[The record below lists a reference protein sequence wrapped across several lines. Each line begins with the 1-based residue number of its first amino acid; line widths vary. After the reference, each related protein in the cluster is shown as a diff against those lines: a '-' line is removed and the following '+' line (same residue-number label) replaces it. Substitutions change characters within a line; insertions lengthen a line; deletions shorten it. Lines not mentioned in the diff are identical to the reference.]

1 VVLRSSTIQGGGN
14 VNLTSTAG
22 DKGPGRNGVT
32 QGMVEIRNPA
42 TGKWVAKKAETT
54 FFPKDWTRRRVEM
67 EIESAFAN
75 STTKYRSGQPYWQGT
90 SSSGVKVEGY
100 YKRPGG
106 GAATA
111 YPLIM
116 IYELSSE
123 GEGGYGE

>member
-1 VVLRSSTIQGGGN
+1 
-14 VNLTSTAG
+14 
-22 DKGPGRNGVT
+22 
-32 QGMVEIRNPA
+32 MVEIRDPA

-75 STTKYRSGQPYWQGT
+75 STTKYRGGQPYWQGT
-90 SSSGVKVEGY
+90 SSSGVKIEGY

-111 YPLIM
+111 YPV
-116 IYELSSE
+116 
-123 GEGGYGE
+123 YGVK